1 MTVNYNVTGAR
12 RKEMTKVIS
21 EALGGWEVK
30 YLGVPSCSYRVGDF
44 EIDRHGALIFDDR
57 TDSEEVES
65 VLEALAQ
72 AGFECETAP
81 DAENDEEEQPISTCQ
96 FAGPYEMPWDEDCNQ
111 KEMTE
116 EEMAAAMTEQDRLI
130 AEAAAQQAEREQ
142 KAELQAEEQEDAFVD
157 RLSISLP
164 NDLDEHARHNL
175 DAAIAGKSTLFK
187 AAFQTESL
195 DYEDANS
202 KLTFPWFRYS
212 SQESVTD
219 ETNAYMLFLTK
230 LVAYAKEAKRVTVK
244 DKAVDNPRYA
254 FRCFLLRLG
263 FIGQEYKAA
272 RKILMQNLA
281 GNSSWKD
288 GHRKEAA
295 QDEISEQGAD

>member
-21 EALGGWEVK
+21 TALGGWTVE

-44 EIDRHGALIFDDR
+44 EINRHGALIFDDR
-57 TDSEEVES
+57 TDSEEVEN

-81 DAENDEEEQPISTCQ
+81 DAETDEEEQPVSTSQ

-175 DAAIAGKSTLFK
+175 DAAIAGKATLLK

-202 KLTFPWFRYS
+202 KLTFPWFKYS
-212 SQESVTD
+212 SQESMGD

-230 LVAYAKEAKRVTVK
+230 LVAYAKDAKRVTVK

-272 RKILMQNLA
+272 RKILMRNLA
-281 GNSSWKD
+281 GNSSWKE
-288 GHRKEAA
+288 GHRKEA
-295 QDEISEQGAD
+295 DGHEVSEQGAD

>member
-21 EALGGWEVK
+21 TALGGWTVE

-44 EIDRHGALIFDDR
+44 EINRHGALIFDDR
-57 TDSEEVES
+57 TDSEEVENI
-65 VLEALAQ
+65 LEALAQ

-81 DAENDEEEQPISTCQ
+81 DAETDEEEQPVSTSQ

-116 EEMAAAMTEQDRLI
+116 EEM
-130 AEAAAQQAEREQ
+130 AAAQQAEREQ

-175 DAAIAGKSTLFK
+175 DAAIAGKATLFK

-202 KLTFPWFRYS
+202 KLTFPWFKYS
-212 SQESVTD
+212 SQESMGD

-272 RKILMQNLA
+272 RKILMRNLS

-295 QDEISEQGAD
+295 HDEISEQGAN

>member
-1 MTVNYNVTGAR
+1 
-12 RKEMTKVIS
+12 MTKVIS
-21 EALGGWEVK
+21 TALGGWTVE

-44 EIDRHGALIFDDR
+44 EINRHGALIFDDR
-57 TDSEEVES
+57 TDSEEVEN

-81 DAENDEEEQPISTCQ
+81 DAETGEEEQPVSTSQ

-130 AEAAAQQAEREQ
+130 AEAAAQQAEREP
-142 KAELQAEEQEDAFVD
+142 QAEEQAEDFVD
-157 RLSISLP
+157 QLSVSLP

-175 DAAIAGKSTLFK
+175 DAVLAGKATLFK

-195 DYEDANS
+195 AYDEDEK

-212 SQESVTD
+212 SQESMTD
-219 ETNAYMLFLTK
+219 ETNAYMLFLSK

-244 DKAVDNPRYA
+244 DKAVANPRYA

-272 RKILMQNLA
+272 RKILMRNLT

-295 QDEISEQGAD
+295 HDEISEQGAN

>member
-21 EALGGWEVK
+21 TALGGWTVE

-44 EIDRHGALIFDDR
+44 EINRHGALIFDDR
-57 TDSEEVES
+57 TDSEEVEN

-81 DAENDEEEQPISTCQ
+81 DAETGEEEQPVSTSQ

-130 AEAAAQQAEREQ
+130 AEAAAQQAEREP
-142 KAELQAEEQEDAFVD
+142 QAEEQAEDFVD
-157 RLSISLP
+157 QLSVSLP

-175 DAAIAGKSTLFK
+175 DAVLAGKATLFK

-195 DYEDANS
+195 AYDEDEK

-212 SQESVTD
+212 SQESMTD
-219 ETNAYMLFLTK
+219 ETNAYMLFLSK

-244 DKAVDNPRYA
+244 DKAVANPRYA

-272 RKILMQNLA
+272 RKILMRNLT

-295 QDEISEQGAD
+295 HDEISEQGAN

>member
-30 YLGVPSCSYRVGDF
+30 YLGVPSCSYQVGDF

-57 TDSEEVES
+57 TDTKLVER

-81 DAENDEEEQPISTCQ
+81 DAETDEEEQPVSTCQ

-116 EEMAAAMTEQDRLI
+116 EEMASAMAEQDRLI
-130 AEAAAQQAEREQ
+130 AEAAVQQTEREQ
-142 KAELQAEEQEDAFVD
+142 KAELQAEEQEDDFVD
-157 RLSISLP
+157 QLSISLP

-175 DAAIAGKSTLFK
+175 DAVLAGKATLFK

-195 DYEDANS
+195 EYEDANS
-202 KLTFPWFRYS
+202 KLTFPWFKYS
-212 SQESVTD
+212 SQESMGD

-272 RKILMQNLA
+272 RKILMRNLA

-288 GHRKEAA
+288 GHRKEA
-295 QDEISEQGAD
+295 DGHEVFEQGAD

>member
-21 EALGGWEVK
+21 MALGGWAVK

-44 EIDRHGALIFDDR
+44 EIDRHGVLIFDDR

-142 KAELQAEEQEDAFVD
+142 KAELQAEEHDFVD
-157 RLSISLP
+157 QLSVSLP

-175 DAAIAGKSTLFK
+175 DAAIAGKATLLK
-187 AAFQTESL
+187 AAFKTESL

-272 RKILMQNLA
+272 RKILMQNLS
-281 GNSSWKD
+281 GNSSWRD

-295 QDEISEQGAD
+295 QDEVSEQGAD

>member
-21 EALGGWEVK
+21 TALGGWTVE

-44 EIDRHGALIFDDR
+44 EINRHGALIFDDR
-57 TDSEEVES
+57 TDSEEVEN

-81 DAENDEEEQPISTCQ
+81 DAETDEEEQPVSTSQ

-116 EEMAAAMTEQDRLI
+116 EEM
-130 AEAAAQQAEREQ
+130 AAAQQAEREQ

-175 DAAIAGKSTLFK
+175 DAAIAGKATLLK

-202 KLTFPWFRYS
+202 KLTFPWFKYS
-212 SQESVTD
+212 SQESMGD

-272 RKILMQNLA
+272 RKILMRNLS
-281 GNSSWKD
+281 GNSSWRD
-288 GHRKEAA
+288 GKRKEAA
-295 QDEISEQGAD
+295 HDEVSEQGAD

>member
-21 EALGGWEVK
+21 TALGGWTVE
-30 YLGVPSCSYRVGDF
+30 YLGVPSCSYQVGDF

-57 TDSEEVES
+57 TDSEEVEN

-81 DAENDEEEQPISTCQ
+81 DAENDEEEQPVSTSQ

-130 AEAAAQQAEREQ
+130 AEVAARQAEREP
-142 KAELQAEEQEDAFVD
+142 QAEEQEDAFVD

-175 DAAIAGKSTLFK
+175 DAAIAGKATLLK

-202 KLTFPWFRYS
+202 KLTFPWFKYS
-212 SQESVTD
+212 SQESMGD

-272 RKILMQNLA
+272 RKILMRNLS

-295 QDEISEQGAD
+295 HDEISEQGAN

>member
-21 EALGGWEVK
+21 EALGGWEIK

-81 DAENDEEEQPISTCQ
+81 DAETDEEEQPIRTCQ
-96 FAGPYEMPWDEDCNQ
+96 FAGPYEVPWDEDCSQ
-111 KEMTE
+111 KEMSE
-116 EEMAAAMTEQDRLI
+116 EEMAAAMDEQDRLI
-130 AEAAAQQAEREQ
+130 AEAAAQQAERER
-142 KAELQAEEQEDAFVD
+142 KAEEQEEDFVD

-164 NDLDEHARHNL
+164 NDLDEHARNNL
-175 DAAIAGKSTLFK
+175 DAVLAGKATLFK

-195 DYEDANS
+195 AYDEDEK
-202 KLTFPWFRYS
+202 KLTFSWFKYS
-212 SQESVTD
+212 SPESMGD

-272 RKILMQNLA
+272 RKILMRNLA

-295 QDEISEQGAD
+295 HDEVSDAQG